1 MKQAHQGDL
10 DSSTEGLNARV
21 LARSDR
27 TDLALH
33 CKVTFTTRVAKPG
46 RLAYNGM
53 HDYLWQHGSA
63 TAGVR
68 GAGGNSCISMNKIKQ
83 CWLH

>member
-1 MKQAHQGDL
+1 VKQAHHGGL
-10 DSSTEGLNARV
+10 DSSTEWLNARV
-21 LARSDR
+21 PAPSDR

-33 CKVTFTTRVAKPG
+33 CNVTFTTRVAKPG

-53 HDYLWQHGSA
+53 HDYLWQHGSV

-68 GAGGNSCISMNKIKQ
+68 GVGGDSCISVSKIKQ